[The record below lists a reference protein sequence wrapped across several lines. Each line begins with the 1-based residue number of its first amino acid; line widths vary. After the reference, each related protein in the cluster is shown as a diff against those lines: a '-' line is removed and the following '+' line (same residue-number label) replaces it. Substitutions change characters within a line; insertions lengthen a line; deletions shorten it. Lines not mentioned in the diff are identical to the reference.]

1 MNEAIVIQ
9 WLQANWPIWVAFV
22 LGLIPTLIAE
32 VKGRP
37 RTRWYLYGAACAL
50 VALPLVMLP
59 TIHALFL
66 RQRNGVSEQ
75 VSRRQRRANA
85 LALIAEDSVRSYPSW
100 ISELSR
106 KSPDGIDRRRY
117 AYEHLG
123 AGEALELVR
132 GPTNSSSDHAV
143 SYYHRA
149 VHLGYVPKQHHWIAD
164 ALDDGLRLAVIVEN
178 VKPGWLFRWRAKYVG
193 TRIIVLYDGR

>member
-1 MNEAIVIQ
+1 MNEVIIIQ
-9 WLQANWPIWVAFV
+9 WLQRNWPIWGAFL
-22 LGLIPTLIAE
+22 LGFIPTLIAE

-37 RTRWYLYGAACAL
+37 KTRWYLYGAACAL
-50 VALPLVMLP
+50 VAWPLVTLP

-66 RQRNGVSEQ
+66 RQRNGMSEEVS
-75 VSRRQRRANA
+75 RQRRRADA
-85 LALIAEDSVRSYPSW
+85 LAL
-100 ISELSR
+100 
-106 KSPDGIDRRRY
+106 
-117 AYEHLG
+117 
-123 AGEALELVR
+123 LVR
-132 GPTNSSSDHAV
+132 GPANSSSDHAV

-178 VKPGWLFRWRAKYVG
+178 VKPGWFFRWRVKYVG

>member
-1 MNEAIVIQ
+1 MAAGE
-9 WLQANWPIWVAFV
+9 LANMGGFL

-66 RQRNGVSEQ
+66 RQRNGMSEQ
-75 VSRRQRRANA
+75 LSRKRRRADA
-85 LALIAEDSVRSYPSW
+85 LALLGEDSVQSYPSW
-100 ISELSR
+100 IAELSD
-106 KSPDGIDRRRY
+106 KSPARVDRRRY

-132 GPTNSSSDHAV
+132 EHTDTKSDHAV

-149 VHLGYVPKQHHWIAD
+149 VHLGYVPKQHHWIAE
-164 ALDDGLRLAVIVEN
+164 ALDDGLRLTVIVEN
-178 VKPGWLFRWRAKYVG
+178 LKTSGIFRRRAKSIG
-193 TRIIVLYDGR
+193 TRIVVLSR

>member
-1 MNEAIVIQ
+1 MNEAIVQ
-9 WLQANWPIWVAFV
+9 WLQRNWPIWVAFI

-37 RTRWYLYGAACAL
+37 KTRWYLYGVACAL
-50 VALPLVMLP
+50 VAWPLVTLP
-59 TIHALFL
+59 TLHALFVQ
-66 RQRNGVSEQ
+66 RRNGRSGQ
-75 VSRRQRRANA
+75 IDRQRRRTDA
-85 LALIAEDSVRSYPSW
+85 LALLAEESVRSYPSW

-106 KSPDGIDRRRY
+106 KSPDGVDRRRY

-132 GPTNSSSDHAV
+132 GPTNPSSHHAV

-149 VHLGYVPKQHHWIAD
+149 VHLGFVPKQHRWIAE
-164 ALDDGLRLAVIVEN
+164 ALDDGLRLAVIVDN
-178 VKPGWLFRWRAKYVG
+178 VRLGWIFRRRAKFVG
-193 TRIIVLYDGR
+193 TRIIVVYDGR